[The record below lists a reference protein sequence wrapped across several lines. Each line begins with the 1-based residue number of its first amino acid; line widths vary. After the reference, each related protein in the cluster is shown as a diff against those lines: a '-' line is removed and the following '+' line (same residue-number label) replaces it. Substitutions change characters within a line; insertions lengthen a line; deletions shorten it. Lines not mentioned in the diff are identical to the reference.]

1 MNLTHNLEQF
11 TNDLTDITNRL
22 RMLKYYYPTLFQEV
36 LPDGEELRLE
46 DALTALSNAQAEAEK
61 ALLNAGTNLEI
72 D

>member
-11 TNDLTDITNRL
+11 TNELTDIFNRL
-22 RMLKYYYPTLFQEV
+22 GLLKHHYPTLFKEV

-46 DALTALSNAQAEAEK
+46 DALTALQNAVGEAEK
-61 ALLNAGTNLEI
+61 ALINAGTNLEV

>member
-11 TNDLTDITNRL
+11 TNELTDIFNRL
-22 RMLKYYYPTLFQEV
+22 VLLKHDYPTLFKEV

-46 DALTALSNAQAEAEK
+46 DALTALQNAVGEAEK
-61 ALLNAGTNLEI
+61 VLINAGTNLEV